1 MGRMNLGIR
10 RNLVA
15 RIVRKGRKRL
25 ELLVDEFVKFFE
37 GSKPSIK
44 LLHVDV
50 HEVPSRP
57 RATFLCLLPAPVKQS
72 ELFRWGNLLARFRR
86 LL

>member
-1 MGRMNLGIR
+1 MGRMNLSIR

-25 ELLVDEFVKFFE
+25 ELLVHEFVKFFE

-44 LLHVDV
+44 LHVDV